1 MKIGEY
7 EQMMSWLTRPEAPTP
22 IEPREN
28 FAEAGS
34 AKVDGRTTRGINV
47 ERRNVI
53 KNILEQDIEDFNK
66 NKKLYSGQKY
76 PLNIQSIKNLVKEQT
91 GTLPDAYLINE
102 SLEKLDPEIKSNIV
116 KVEKGGTTILTPK
129 EEKLFANN
137 YNKKTISQM
146 ATDITGLPYD
156 NKITKA
162 KNAQLYRYY
171 LTQKKL
177 GNIEEVVKGTRP
189 KGSTPKTEKGFEAYK
204 KAQKDLMNLDPD
216 TYKDLTPA
224 QVDGRLKKA
233 IQFSKVRGAFD
244 VPTSLTPSF
253 EHFQG
258 ITPGSIIQDPD
269 ALKKVGIT
277 TQDFNFNVLGAKA
290 KNNIYK
296 TIKNELRTAKE
307 AAKLGDNKTAKESL
321 NTINE
326 IYDDVAI
333 KLKTIKRDKLPK
345 YNLSKNLIKETNL
358 KTVDFDVQK
367 RLGNTI
373 ENYVRFVAAGPKKDV
388 AKIKQPNLKKA
399 VQLVKKGDEQAVKD
413 LISSRLPAVRSGQL
427 FSNPMAD
434 PGLIKQ
440 GLKDIGKFGKYAGQI
455 ALSTPA
461 GAVLATKGLGGTF
474 DPRTT
479 EGRLTAGAEAAF
491 APGLVKGTEAF
502 TKNKI
507 LQRVLN
513 LGLSPKMAMRA
524 ARIASPIGI
533 ATLLG
538 EGAYQGGK
546 YMLERKKLLESL
558 TDEQRDDLLSRERSE
573 AIQQNRRGDPE
584 AFSGIMAANGG
595 LISRQGFNQGSS
607 VDDAVRTVNPE
618 QDSFKK
624 LSNVLGAYKR
634 YRRGEKNPK
643 ISFSKFFEL
652 YSTEN
657 FAIGGRVGYADGSDP
672 KDPKMNRR
680 TFMKVMGGLASIP
693 LLGKFI
699 KPAAKVAESAAPVIQ
714 KTVEAAP
721 THFWNLVA
729 KIKTFGD
736 DITQFGALAERQS
749 VKKYKDLELTEDMAT
764 GQIEIQ
770 RVKVAEDM
778 DYYGSPVTEE
788 IYMSYSPGEQIFQ
801 ETANGKT
808 KIIKSKPNYQEGTT
822 YFRNDGPETGSV
834 LDESSGIADDIFEEA
849 GVPVPEAIRKK

>member
-204 KAQKDLMNLDPD
+204 KAQKDLMNLDPN

-455 ALSTPA
+455 ALTTPA

-595 LISRQGFNQGSS
+595 LISRQGF
-607 VDDAVRTVNPE
+607 
-618 QDSFKK
+618 K
-624 LSNVLGAYKR
+624 
-634 YRRGEKNPK
+634 
-643 ISFSKFFEL
+643 
-652 YSTEN
+652 
-657 FAIGGRVGYADGSDP
+657 DGS

-693 LLGKFI
+693 ILGKFI
-699 KPAAKVAESAAPVIQ
+699 KPAAKVLESAAPVV
-714 KTVEAAP
+714 KENLAGAP
-721 THFWNLVA
+721 DHFISLYNLIKKLGKDAKYTLKDREIVTELDDYVLSENLVTGE
-729 KIKTFGD
+729 KI
-736 DITQFGALAERQS
+736 
-749 VKKYKDLELTEDMAT
+749 
-764 GQIEIQ
+764 IQ
-770 RVKVAEDM
+770 RNKM
-778 DYYGSPVTEE
+778 DDNLKYDSSEYFGTPVQEE
-788 IYMSYSPGEQIFQ
+788 VYMSYTPGKGQMD
-801 ETANGKT
+801 ETMKGKT
-808 KIIKSKPNYQEGTT
+808 PPNEYIEDTALV
-822 YFRNDGPETGSV
+822 RNDKPARGE
-834 LDESSGIADDIFEEA
+834 IADTFDGIPDDVLEDI
-849 GVPVPEAIRKK
+849 KKYTYDK

>member
-76 PLNIQSIKNLVKEQT
+76 PLNIQSIKNLVKEKT

-204 KAQKDLMNLDPD
+204 KAQKDLMNLNPN

-373 ENYVRFVAAGPKKDV
+373 ENYVRFVATGPKKDV

-440 GLKDIGKFGKYAGQI
+440 GLKDMGKFGKYAGQI
-455 ALSTPA
+455 ALTTPA

-595 LISRQGFNQGSS
+595 LISRQGF
-607 VDDAVRTVNPE
+607 AE
-618 QDSFKK
+618 
-624 LSNVLGAYKR
+624 
-634 YRRGEKNPK
+634 
-643 ISFSKFFEL
+643 
-652 YSTEN
+652 
-657 FAIGGRVGYADGSDP
+657 GGDP

-693 LLGKFI
+693 ILGKFI
-699 KPAAKVAESAAPVIQ
+699 KPAAKVVESAAPVV
-714 KTVEAAP
+714 KETLAGAP
-721 THFWNLVA
+721 DHFISLYNLIKKLGKDAKYTLKDREIVTELDDYVLSENLVTGE
-729 KIKTFGD
+729 KI
-736 DITQFGALAERQS
+736 
-749 VKKYKDLELTEDMAT
+749 
-764 GQIEIQ
+764 IQ
-770 RVKVAEDM
+770 RNKM
-778 DYYGSPVTEE
+778 DDNLKYDSSEYFGTPVQEE
-788 IYMSYSPGEQIFQ
+788 VYMSYTPGKGQMD
-801 ETANGKT
+801 ETMKGKT
-808 KIIKSKPNYQEGTT
+808 PPNEYIEDTALV
-822 YFRNDGPETGSV
+822 RNDKPARGE
-834 LDESSGIADDIFEEA
+834 IADTFDGIPDDVLEDI
-849 GVPVPEAIRKK
+849 KKYTYDK

>member
-1 MKIGEY
+1 
-7 EQMMSWLTRPEAPTP
+7 
-22 IEPREN
+22 
-28 FAEAGS
+28 
-34 AKVDGRTTRGINV
+34 
-47 ERRNVI
+47 
-53 KNILEQDIEDFNK
+53 
-66 NKKLYSGQKY
+66 
-76 PLNIQSIKNLVKEQT
+76 
-91 GTLPDAYLINE
+91 
-102 SLEKLDPEIKSNIV
+102 
-116 KVEKGGTTILTPK
+116 
-129 EEKLFANN
+129 
-137 YNKKTISQM
+137 
-146 ATDITGLPYD
+146 
-156 NKITKA
+156 
-162 KNAQLYRYY
+162 
-171 LTQKKL
+171 
-177 GNIEEVVKGTRP
+177 
-189 KGSTPKTEKGFEAYK
+189 
-204 KAQKDLMNLDPD
+204 
-216 TYKDLTPA
+216 
-224 QVDGRLKKA
+224 
-233 IQFSKVRGAFD
+233 
-244 VPTSLTPSF
+244 
-253 EHFQG
+253 
-258 ITPGSIIQDPD
+258 
-269 ALKKVGIT
+269 
-277 TQDFNFNVLGAKA
+277 
-290 KNNIYK
+290 
-296 TIKNELRTAKE
+296 
-307 AAKLGDNKTAKESL
+307 
-321 NTINE
+321 
-326 IYDDVAI
+326 
-333 KLKTIKRDKLPK
+333 
-345 YNLSKNLIKETNL
+345 
-358 KTVDFDVQK
+358 
-367 RLGNTI
+367 
-373 ENYVRFVAAGPKKDV
+373 
-388 AKIKQPNLKKA
+388 
-399 VQLVKKGDEQAVKD
+399 
-413 LISSRLPAVRSGQL
+413 
-427 FSNPMAD
+427 MAD

-618 QDSFKK
+618 RDSFKK

-657 FAIGGRVGYADGSDP
+657 FAVGGRVGFADGSDP

-788 IYMSYSPGEQIFQ
+788 IYMSYSPGGNISRNR
-801 ETANGKT
+801 NGKT
-808 KIIKSKPNYQEGTT
+808 KIIDLIIKRE
-822 YFRNDGPETGSV
+822 
-834 LDESSGIADDIFEEA
+834 LLI
-849 GVPVPEAIRKK
+849 

>member
-1 MKIGEY
+1 MSAPEY
-7 EQMMSWLTRPEAPTP
+7 GDPSTWNLKVDQYLDATD
-22 IEPREN
+22 IVDREN

-204 KAQKDLMNLDPD
+204 KAQKDLMNLDPN

-440 GLKDIGKFGKYAGQI
+440 GLKDMGKFAKYAGQI
-455 ALSTPA
+455 ALTTPA

-595 LISRQGFNQGSS
+595 LISRQGF
-607 VDDAVRTVNPE
+607 AE
-618 QDSFKK
+618 
-624 LSNVLGAYKR
+624 
-634 YRRGEKNPK
+634 
-643 ISFSKFFEL
+643 
-652 YSTEN
+652 
-657 FAIGGRVGYADGSDP
+657 GGDP

-693 LLGKFI
+693 ILGKFI
-699 KPAAKVAESAAPVIQ
+699 KPAAKVVESAAPVV
-714 KTVEAAP
+714 KETLAGAP
-721 THFWNLVA
+721 DHFISLYNLIKKLGKDAKYTLKDREIVTELDDYVLSENLVTGE
-729 KIKTFGD
+729 KI
-736 DITQFGALAERQS
+736 
-749 VKKYKDLELTEDMAT
+749 
-764 GQIEIQ
+764 IQ
-770 RVKVAEDM
+770 RNKM
-778 DYYGSPVTEE
+778 DDNLKYDSSEYFGTPVQEE
-788 IYMSYSPGEQIFQ
+788 VYMSYTPGKGQMD
-801 ETANGKT
+801 ETMKGKT
-808 KIIKSKPNYQEGTT
+808 PPNEYIEDTALV
-822 YFRNDGPETGSV
+822 RNDKPARGE
-834 LDESSGIADDIFEEA
+834 IADTFDGIPDDVLEDI
-849 GVPVPEAIRKK
+849 KKYTYDK

>member
-204 KAQKDLMNLDPD
+204 KAQKDLMNLDPN

-440 GLKDIGKFGKYAGQI
+440 GLKDMGKFGKYAGQI
-455 ALSTPA
+455 ALTTPA

-595 LISRQGFNQGSS
+595 LISRQGF
-607 VDDAVRTVNPE
+607 AE
-618 QDSFKK
+618 
-624 LSNVLGAYKR
+624 
-634 YRRGEKNPK
+634 
-643 ISFSKFFEL
+643 
-652 YSTEN
+652 
-657 FAIGGRVGYADGSDP
+657 GGDP

-693 LLGKFI
+693 ILGKFI
-699 KPAAKVAESAAPVIQ
+699 KPAAKVVESAAPVV
-714 KTVEAAP
+714 KETLAGAP
-721 THFWNLVA
+721 DHFISLYNLIKKLGKDAKYTLKDREIVTELDDYVLSENLVTGE
-729 KIKTFGD
+729 KI
-736 DITQFGALAERQS
+736 
-749 VKKYKDLELTEDMAT
+749 
-764 GQIEIQ
+764 IQ
-770 RVKVAEDM
+770 RNKM
-778 DYYGSPVTEE
+778 DDNLKYDSSEYFGTPVQEE
-788 IYMSYSPGEQIFQ
+788 VYMSYTPGKGQMD
-801 ETANGKT
+801 ETMKGKT
-808 KIIKSKPNYQEGTT
+808 PPNEYIEDTALV
-822 YFRNDGPETGSV
+822 RNDKPARGE
-834 LDESSGIADDIFEEA
+834 IADTFDGIPDDVLEDI
-849 GVPVPEAIRKK
+849 KKYTYDK

>member
-204 KAQKDLMNLDPD
+204 KAQKDLMNLDPN

-455 ALSTPA
+455 ALTTPA

-595 LISRQGFNQGSS
+595 LISRQGF
-607 VDDAVRTVNPE
+607 AE
-618 QDSFKK
+618 
-624 LSNVLGAYKR
+624 
-634 YRRGEKNPK
+634 
-643 ISFSKFFEL
+643 
-652 YSTEN
+652 
-657 FAIGGRVGYADGSDP
+657 GGDP

-693 LLGKFI
+693 ILGKFI
-699 KPAAKVAESAAPVIQ
+699 KPAAKVVESAAPVV
-714 KTVEAAP
+714 KETLAGAP
-721 THFWNLVA
+721 DHFISLYNLIKKLGKDA
-729 KIKTFGD
+729 KYT
-736 DITQFGALAERQS
+736 L
-749 VKKYKDLELTEDMAT
+749 KDR
-764 GQIEIQ
+764 EI
-770 RVKVAEDM
+770 
-778 DYYGSPVTEE
+778 VTELDD
-788 IYMSYSPGEQIFQ
+788 Y
-801 ETANGKT
+801 
-808 KIIKSKPNYQEGTT
+808 
-822 YFRNDGPETGSV
+822 V
-834 LDESSGIADDIFEEA
+834 L
-849 GVPVPEAIRKK
+849 K